1 MIWTDHYFGP
11 LGILEIVSISFS
23 MLITIIAFILIT
35 LNKKILLIILLITLI
50 LSSLFVLSI
59 SILLFFGTQIKN
71 WNENLG
77 CHSEYKGLFLAWK
90 SVDIYLQSVDEV
102 LCSNDCPCYFN
113 RTTTMKYLKN
123 PISNYYFNTWKV
135 RNVSIDAIKFQDCD
149 KTAQKK
155 AYNNYLMRNAYF
167 KNTLNTY
174 WFNWYFGKVE
184 KFFKCTGFCSLSY
197 YNENIQTN
205 GKILKYLF
213 SDLTKG
219 VPENLGCLNSFL
231 NWLLNTMNAMGILF
245 FFIFLFQFFLCVF
258 VLLLI
263 MEINNYDMDKNSYNS
278 DYNNEEKIQ
287 LIENKDKDKNKDIGK
302 KKIDKIN
309 LNSVLKINDS
319 NIKMNEI
326 ENSKGENSFHKN
338 LLDEFVDNR
347 MNEVPKDKSIA
358 PELKFTSGLEK
369 FHFGNEDKNHLIFNP
384 SNFG

>member
-231 NWLLNTMNAMGILF
+231 NWLLNTMNAVGILF

>member
-23 MLITIIAFILIT
+23 MLITLIAFILIT

-50 LSSLFVLSI
+50 LSSIFVLSI
-59 SILLFFGTQIKN
+59 SILLFFGTQVKN

-77 CHSEYKGLFLAWK
+77 CNSEYKGLFLAWK

-123 PISNYYFNTWKV
+123 PISNNYFNTWKV
-135 RNVSIDAIKFQDCD
+135 RNVSIDAIKFQDCN
-149 KTAQKK
+149 KVAQKK

-197 YNENIQTN
+197 YNENMQTN

-231 NWLLNTMNAMGILF
+231 NWLLNTMNAVGILF
-245 FFIFLFQFFLCVF
+245 FFIFLFQFFFFVF

-263 MEINNYDMDKNSYNS
+263 MEINNSDMDKSSYNY
-278 DYNNEEKIQ
+278 DYNNEEKILLNQ
-287 LIENKDKDKNKDIGK
+287 NKNKDKNIK
-302 KKIDKIN
+302 KKKNSKVI
-309 LNSVLKINDS
+309 LNSAFKINDS
-319 NIKMNEI
+319 NIKMNNL
-326 ENSKGENSFHKN
+326 ENSKEENSDDQN
-338 LLDEFVDNR
+338 LLNEFVDHN
-347 MNEVPKDKSIA
+347 MSEVPKDKSIA
-358 PELKFTSGLEK
+358 PKLKSFHSGREK
-369 FHFGNEDKNHLIFNP
+369 IHFGNEDKNHLLFNP

>member
-231 NWLLNTMNAMGILF
+231 NWLLNTMNAVGILF

-263 MEINNYDMDKNSYNS
+263 MEINNYDMDKNSYNN

-287 LIENKDKDKNKDIGK
+287 LIENKDKDKNKNIEKDK
-302 KKIDKIN
+302 FHKIN

-326 ENSKGENSFHKN
+326 ENSKEENSLNKN
-338 LLDEFVDNR
+338 LLNEFVDNR

-369 FHFGNEDKNHLIFNP
+369 FNFGNEDKNHLIFNP

>member
-231 NWLLNTMNAMGILF
+231 NWLLNTMNAVGILF

-287 LIENKDKDKNKDIGK
+287 LIENKDKDKNKNIEK
-302 KKIDKIN
+302 NKFHKIN